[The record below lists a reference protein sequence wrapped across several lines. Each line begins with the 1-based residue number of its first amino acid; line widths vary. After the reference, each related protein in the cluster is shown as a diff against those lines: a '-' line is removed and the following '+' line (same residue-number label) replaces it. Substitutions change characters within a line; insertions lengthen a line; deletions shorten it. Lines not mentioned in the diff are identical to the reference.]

1 MLSIDS
7 FLYCKIELNSST
19 EYQNGA
25 IKAEVGQPLF
35 FYITGSNKLL
45 NDISIS

>member
-1 MLSIDS
+1 MPTTIIKTHALKCEL
-7 FLYCKIELNSST
+7 FLT
-19 EYQNGA
+19 GA